1 MERLDVSELIKE
13 NIIQSIETSRKTTIE
28 IDKLMRS
35 GIINNGITDELNWV
49 FDGLWQLLYIL
60 YPIETLDNERYD
72 RLYRSFMAY
81 LENDSEGPET
91 LNEFFKMM
99 EE

>member
-1 MERLDVSELIKE
+1 MERLDVSELIKD
-13 NIIQSIETSRKTTIE
+13 NIIQSIETSRKATME
-28 IDKLMRS
+28 INKLMCS
-35 GIINNGITDELNWV
+35 GVISNEITDDLNWV

-60 YPIETLDNERYD
+60 YPIETLDKNRYD
-72 RLYRSFMAY
+72 KLYRSFMLY
-81 LENDSEGPET
+81 LEGDSEGPET